1 MMRFK
6 IDENLPDTLVSLLAE
21 NGHDACTARQ
31 QTLNGRPDRDLAA
44 TCKTE
49 RRVIITL
56 DLDFSDIT
64 AFPPEEYAG
73 IIVLRVRSQSR
84 PNILSVFRAML
95 PLLETERLE
104 GHLWIVEENRVRVWH
119 RW

>member
-1 MMRFK
+1 MRFK
-6 IDENLPDTLVSLLAE
+6 IDENLPDALVALLRE
-21 NGHDACTARQ
+21 EGHDACTARQ
-31 QTLNGRPDRDLAA
+31 QTLNGRPDIDLAA
-44 TCKTE
+44 ACKQE
-49 RRVIITL
+49 RRTVVTL

-73 IIVLRVRSQSR
+73 IIVLRVRNQSR
-84 PNILSVFRAML
+84 SHILSIFRL
-95 PLLETERLE
+95 VVPLLEAEPLD

>member
-1 MMRFK
+1 MQFK
-6 IDENLPDTLVSLLAE
+6 IDENLPDALVALLAE

-31 QTLNGRPDRDLAA
+31 QTLNGRPDVDVAA
-44 TCKTE
+44 ACRLE
-49 RRVIITL
+49 RRVIVTL

-73 IIVLRVRSQSR
+73 IIVLRVRSQSKAHV
-84 PNILSVFRAML
+84 LSIFRVVL
-95 PLLETERLE
+95 PLLDAEPLD
-104 GHLWIVEENRVRVWH
+104 GHLWIVEENRVRVWY

>member
-1 MMRFK
+1 MQFK
-6 IDENLPDTLVSLLAE
+6 IDENLPDALIALLAE

-31 QTLNGRPDRDLAA
+31 QTLNGRPDVDLAA
-44 TCKTE
+44 ACRSE
-49 RRVIITL
+49 RRAIVTL

-64 AFPPEEYAG
+64 AFPPEEYSG

-84 PNILSVFRAML
+84 PHVISIFAAVL
-95 PLLETERLE
+95 PLLDTEPLE
-104 GHLWIVEENRVRVWH
+104 GHLWIVEESRVRVWR